1 MIGCP
6 IASDEVIPA
15 KKRRP
20 NHIAPAIGAN
30 QPQLLKSV
38 GSVRKP
44 MAKPL
49 PPAVAACT
57 AASPR

>member
-1 MIGCP
+1 MIGWP
-6 IASDEVIPA
+6 MASDDVIPA
-15 KKRRP
+15 KKSRP

-38 GSVRKP
+38 GSVMKP
-44 MAKPL
+44 RPKPL

-57 AASPR
+57 AARPR